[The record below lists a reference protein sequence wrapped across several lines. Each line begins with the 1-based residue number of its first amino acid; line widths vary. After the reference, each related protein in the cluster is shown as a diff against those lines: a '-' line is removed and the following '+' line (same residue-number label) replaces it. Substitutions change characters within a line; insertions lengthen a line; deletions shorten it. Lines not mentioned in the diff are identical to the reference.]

1 MGLIRFIL
9 AVSVVIAHTNP
20 FFGITMVGGQIAV
33 EAFYIISGF
42 YMSLILTEKYIGK
55 NGSFS
60 LFISNRLLRLM
71 PIYWVVL
78 IISLLFC
85 LFSSQILSDSGFALD
100 LYQKFYVNTKSL
112 IFLVIT
118 HLIVIGQ
125 DVVMFLGLNPDGS
138 LFFTSNFQTT
148 NPQLH
153 HFLLLPQAWTIGIEI
168 CFYLIAPFVL
178 KLNWKWI
185 LTALLVSFGVRMYIF
200 YGIGLTNDPWTYRFF
215 PSELMFFLIGY
226 FSYKISV
233 YLKDKNIS
241 KYIVWTNLVIIVF
254 YTLFFYDIP
263 TFGLS
268 DSVKEVIYYIYL
280 ALIIPMLFNYFKKSK
295 LDNSI
300 GELSYPI
307 YLSHSLIIMVFA
319 VTGISFSKQGLY
331 VVPAT
336 IAFAYL
342 LNITIANP
350 IEKLRQK
357 RIKIN

>member
-1 MGLIRFIL
+1 MGIIRFIL

-20 FFGITMVGGQIAV
+20 LFGITMVGGQIAV

-42 YMSLILTEKYIGK
+42 YMSLILTEKYVGK

-71 PIYWVVL
+71 PVYWVVL
-78 IISLLFC
+78 IITLLFC
-85 LFSSQILSDSGFALD
+85 LFSSQILGNSGFTLD
-100 LYQKFYVNTKSL
+100 LYQKFYVNAKSM
-112 IFLVIT
+112 IFLIIT
-118 HLIVIGQ
+118 HLIVVGQ

-138 LFFTSNFQTT
+138 LFFTNNFQNT

-168 CFYLIAPFVL
+168 CFYLIAPFLL
-178 KLNWKWI
+178 KKNWKWI
-185 LTALLVSFGVRMYIF
+185 LIALLLSFGIRMYIF
-200 YGIGLTNDPWTYRFF
+200 YGIGLTNDPWSYRFF
-215 PSELMFFLIGY
+215 PSELMFFLMGY
-226 FSYKISV
+226 FSYKFSV

-241 KYIVWTNLVIIVF
+241 KFIVWTNLLVIVL
-254 YTLFFYDIP
+254 YTLYFYDIP
-263 TFGLS
+263 TFGLP
-268 DSVKEVIYYIYL
+268 DSLKEIFYYIYL
-280 ALIIPMLFNYFKKSK
+280 AFIIPILFNYFKKSK
-295 LDNSI
+295 MDNGI

-307 YLSHSLIIMVFA
+307 YLSHSLMIMVFA
-319 VTGISFSKQGLY
+319 VTGISFAQQGMY

-350 IEKLRQK
+350 VEKLRQK